1 MKKNVFAFALA
12 LLTAAS
18 AWAYDFK
25 SGDLCY
31 NITDEAARTVEVTYS
46 YDNYTSLSGA
56 ITIPATVS
64 YNGINYSV
72 TSIESG
78 AFQFCSAL
86 TQVTLPNS
94 VTSIGDGAFYNCS
107 ALTQV
112 TIGNSVTSIG
122 YEAFEGTALY
132 NNADNWTN
140 NVLYIDNCLIRAK
153 TELSG
158 NYEIA
163 AGTRVIASE
172 AFSECS
178 ALTQVTIPDGV
189 TSIGEGAFS
198 DCSALTQVTLPD
210 GVTSIGEGAFSDCS
224 ALTQV
229 TLPDGVTSIG
239 EYAFSRCFALTQV
252 TIGNSVE
259 SIGNYAFEGCS
270 ALTQVTIPESVTSI
284 GSSAFSGCSK
294 LASIRCEA
302 TTPPALGS
310 DCFYDTSFAIVFIPT
325 GTKDT
330 YTTAWGSSYTYIEG
344 EGVELTVHVETPG
357 GLTGAIVAK
366 GHMPAAVNK
375 LTVTGTLNDDDFS
388 IIKNNMTSLYDLDIS
403 GITNTTLPEA
413 VFSRKKT
420 LLQIDLPT
428 QLTAIPENAFED
440 CLIFSIT
447 IPESVTSIGWW
458 AFEGCTSLTQ
468 VTIPNSVTSIG
479 NYAFSDCSSL
489 TQVTIGNSVTSIGSS
504 AFEGCSALTQVSIP
518 NSVTSIGS
526 GAFSDCSSLT
536 QVSIPNS
543 VTSIGRGAFY
553 YCSALTSVIIGNH
566 VETISSNAFSRCSN
580 LDTITCL
587 GSNPPAV
594 SQSFETID
602 PKTCKLYVP
611 KTALMNY
618 IQAPVWGAFLNMEG
632 IDVPTETYLL
642 NLRIGQGGSISHNG
656 NVYTANSTIEVLP
669 EATTTLQ
676 IQATPGYEIGSVS
689 FNGTDYTA
697 QLSEDGTLTLPA
709 LTENATL
716 QVSFTQQS
724 YTVAYYVAGSNA
736 YFFTTVNYGETF
748 RCHAAAAEGHSIL
761 SVTLNGTDI
770 TGQLGEDGLLEIT
783 NITENCTLIISTDAG
798 QTTETTGTQQ
808 DAAAF
813 RAWQSNGE
821 VFVEHTQ
828 DMTGV
833 ALYDVNG
840 RLLHQ
845 TGTDGYGV
853 LRMTAPGKIHIVRAT
868 YADGTTA
875 SQKVM

>member
-25 SGDLCY
+25 SGDLYY
-31 NITDEAARTVEVTYS
+31 NITDEAAKTVEVTYESLYS
-46 YDNYTSLSGA
+46 YDNYTSLPGA
-56 ITIPATVS
+56 VTIPETVS
-64 YNGINYSV
+64 YNGTTY
-72 TSIESG
+72 
-78 AFQFCSAL
+78 
-86 TQVTLPNS
+86 S
-94 VTSIGDGAFYNCS
+94 VTSIGDEAFQNCS

-122 YEAFEGTALY
+122 E
-132 NNADNWTN
+132 
-140 NVLYIDNCLIRAK
+140 
-153 TELSG
+153 
-158 NYEIA
+158 
-163 AGTRVIASE
+163 E
-172 AFSECS
+172 AFSSCS
-178 ALTQVTIPDGV
+178 ALTQVNIGDGV
-189 TSIGEGAFS
+189 TSIGERAFYY
-198 DCSALTQVTLPD
+198 C
-210 GVTSIGEGAFSDCS
+210 
-224 ALTQV
+224 
-229 TLPDGVTSIG
+229 
-239 EYAFSRCFALTQV
+239 YALTQV
-252 TIGNSVE
+252 TIGNSVT
-259 SIGNYAFEGCS
+259 SIGNYAFSECS
-270 ALTQVTIPESVTSI
+270 SLTQVTIPESVTSI
-284 GSSAFSGCSK
+284 GDRAFSWCSA
-294 LASIRCEA
+294 LALVRCEA

-310 DCFYDTSFAIVFIPT
+310 DCFGGTSFAIVFIPT

-357 GLTGAIVAK
+357 GLTEAIVAK
-366 GHMPAAVNK
+366 GYMPTAVNK

-388 IIKNNMTSLYDLDIS
+388 IIKNNMTRLYDLDIS

-413 VFSRKKT
+413 VFSGKKT

-428 QLTAIPENAFED
+428 QLTAIPDYAFRS
-440 CLIFSIT
+440 CPIFSIT
-447 IPESVTSIGWW
+447 IPESVTSIGYW
-458 AFEGCTSLTQ
+458 AFEGCGALTQ
-468 VTIPNSVTSIG
+468 VNIPNGVTSIGEGAFEGCSKLTEVTIPNSVTSIG
-479 NYAFSDCSSL
+479 SRAFS
-489 TQVTIGNSVTSIGSS
+489 
-504 AFEGCSALTQVSIP
+504 GCSKLTEVTIP
-518 NSVTSIGS
+518 NSVTSIEDQT
-526 GAFSDCSSLT
+526 FS
-536 QVSIPNS
+536 
-543 VTSIGRGAFY
+543 
-553 YCSALTSVIIGNH
+553 YCSALAAVIIGNH
-566 VETISSNAFSRCSN
+566 VETISYDAFFRCSS

-587 GSNPPAV
+587 GGNPPAV
-594 SQSFETID
+594 SQSFETIN
-602 PKTCKLYVP
+602 PNTCKLYVP
-611 KTALMNY
+611 KTALMDY

-656 NVYTANSTIEVLP
+656 NVYTTNSTIEVLP

-697 QLSEDGTLTLPA
+697 QVSADGTLTLPA

-770 TGQLGEDGLLEIT
+770 TSQLGEDGLLEMT
-783 NITENCTLIISTDAG
+783 NITENCTLIISTDG
-798 QTTETTGTQQ
+798 EQTSENTGTQQ
-808 DAAAF
+808 DVAAF

-845 TGTDGYGV
+845 TETNGYGV
-853 LRMTAPGKIHIVRAT
+853 LRMAAPGKIHIVRAT

>member
-1 MKKNVFAFALA
+1 MKHKILTFALA

-18 AWAYDFK
+18 AGAQTFTIGELTYNVT
-25 SGDLCY
+25 DLT
-31 NITDEAARTVEVTYS
+31 NKEVEVSDCATTAT
-46 YDNYTSLSGA
+46 N
-56 ITIPATVS
+56 ITIPTEVH
-64 YNGINYSV
+64 YNNVYYD
-72 TSIESG
+72 
-78 AFQFCSAL
+78 
-86 TQVTLPNS
+86 
-94 VTSIGDGAFYNCS
+94 VTSIGNDAFWKCS

-112 TIGNSVTSIG
+112 TIPNSVISIG
-122 YEAFEGTALY
+122 
-132 NNADNWTN
+132 
-140 NVLYIDNCLIRAK
+140 R
-153 TELSG
+153 S
-158 NYEIA
+158 
-163 AGTRVIASE
+163 
-172 AFSECS
+172 AFSGCSALTQVTIPNSVISIGSWAFFGCKALTAINVESDNTAYCSVDGILFNKDKTMLIQYPAGKPETSYNIPDGVTNIGDGTFEECS
-178 ALTQVTIPDGV
+178 ALTQVTIPNSV
-189 TSIGEGAFS
+189 TSIGS
-198 DCSALTQVTLPD
+198 
-210 GVTSIGEGAFSDCS
+210 
-224 ALTQV
+224 
-229 TLPDGVTSIG
+229 
-239 EYAFSRCFALTQV
+239 YAFS
-252 TIGNSVE
+252 
-259 SIGNYAFEGCS
+259 GCS
-270 ALTQVTIPESVTSI
+270 ALTQVTIPGSVTSI
-284 GSSAFSGCSK
+284 GSSAFEYCYA
-294 LASIRCEA
+294 LASVRCEA

-310 DCFYDTSFAIVFIPT
+310 DCFGGTSFAIVFIPT

-330 YTTAWGSSYTYIEG
+330 YTTAWGSSYTYIEDG
-344 EGVELTVHVETPG
+344 SEVELTVHVETPG
-357 GLTGAIVAK
+357 GLTEAIVAK
-366 GHMPAAVNK
+366 GYMPAAVNK

-388 IIKNNMTSLYDLDIS
+388 IIKNNMSRLYVLDIS

-413 VFSRKKT
+413 VFSGKKT

-428 QLTAIPENAFED
+428 QLTAIPDNAFEY
-440 CLIFSIT
+440 CPISSIT
-447 IPESVTSIGWW
+447 IPESVTSIGSSAFEYCSKLTQVPLPNSVTSIGSSTFSGCSALTQVNIPNSVTSIGSW
-458 AFEGCTSLTQ
+458 AFSGCKALTQ

-479 NYAFSDCSSL
+479 N
-489 TQVTIGNSVTSIGSS
+489 N
-504 AFEGCSALTQVSIP
+504 
-518 NSVTSIGS
+518 
-526 GAFSDCSSLT
+526 
-536 QVSIPNS
+536 
-543 VTSIGRGAFY
+543 AFY
-553 YCSALTSVIIGNH
+553 NCSALTSVIIGNH
-566 VETISSNAFSRCSN
+566 VETISYNAFSGCSS

-602 PKTCKLYVP
+602 PNTCKLYVP
-611 KTALMNY
+611 KTALMDY

-642 NLRIGQGGSISHNG
+642 NLRIGQGGSISHDG

-676 IQATPGYEIGSVS
+676 IQANPGYEIGSVS

-697 QLSEDGTLTLPA
+697 QVSADGTLTLPA

-770 TGQLGEDGLLEIT
+770 TSQLGEDGLLEMT
-783 NITENCTLIISTDAG
+783 NITEDCTLIISTDAE

-845 TGTDGYGV
+845 TGTNGYGV
-853 LRMTAPGKIHIVRAT
+853 LRMAAPGKIHIVRAT